1 MVSRQNA
8 DRASRVKYSLERKGE
23 KRRARMSVGAFV
35 NDWID
40 EVFNLEYD
48 EARWRRVEKGM
59 VVGGVVLAVTS
70 ALVIYTNWGFIWR
83 AVLFWGVCLVK
94 RNQNC
99 AGKGRCLVGSM
110 RVGWWNKEIKRFAGL
125 MKKEGFEEGVHL
137 LNSIVEIRFTRGVMH
152 VVDGVWRKE
161 GELVVEMGK
170 ERVVEVNIQS
180 HELLQVSGEEVNG
193 IEHNRVLDLNDDGER
208 WEGDVL
214 NSKPCGWG
222 VEFDSENRMAY
233 EGFRIGDLNV
243 CYGTRYYS
251 DVGVIEYEGEWLE
264 GQRWGRGVQYDRTGK
279 TVYEGEWMNDEQLI
293 TRAVLSEANQLL
305 HNHIEELIV
314 SNDCCNGEE
323 WKEVDLS
330 LLPNLKTLQV
340 GNRCFMCV
348 ERVKL
353 IGMKKLE
360 KVSIGEN
367 CFTMHSF
374 CDNMGA
380 RFNLKDCERLRE
392 LKIGKQSFSDYLV
405 CEIENNESLEEIE
418 IGDMNEES
426 NCFYY
431 GSLTLKSECDG
442 IE

>member
-1 MVSRQNA
+1 MVSRQNVN
-8 DRASRVKYSLERKGE
+8 RASRVKYSLERKGE

-48 EARWRRVEKGM
+48 EARWRRVKKGM
-59 VVGGVVLAVTS
+59 VVGGVVLAVAS
-70 ALVIYTNWGFIWR
+70 ALEIYTNWRFIWR
-83 AVLFWGVCLVK
+83 AVLFWGVCLGK

-110 RVGWWNKEIKRFAGL
+110 KVGWWNKEIKRFAGL

-193 IEHNRVLDLNDDGER
+193 IEHNQVLDLNDDGER

-305 HNHIEELIV
+305 HNHIEELIA
-314 SNDCCNGEE
+314 SNGSCNGEE

-330 LLPNLKTLQV
+330 LLPCLKTLHV
-340 GNRCFMCV
+340 GNSCFMCV
-348 ERVKL
+348 DRVKL
-353 IGMKKLE
+353 IGMKLE
-360 KVSIGEN
+360 RVSIGEN
-367 CFTMHSF
+367 CFTMHSY
-374 CDNMGA
+374 CENMGA
-380 RFNLKDCERLRE
+380 RFHLKDCERLRE
-392 LKIGKQSFSDYLV
+392 LKIGKHSFSDYLV
-405 CEIENNESLEEIE
+405 CEIENNACLEVIE

-431 GSLTLKSECDG
+431 GSLTVRSECDG